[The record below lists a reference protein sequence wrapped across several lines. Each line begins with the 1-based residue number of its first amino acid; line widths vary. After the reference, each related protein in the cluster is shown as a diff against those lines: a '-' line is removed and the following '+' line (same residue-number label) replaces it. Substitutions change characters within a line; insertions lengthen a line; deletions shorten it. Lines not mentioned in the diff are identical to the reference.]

1 MLSKPTFFKFVAP
14 ALATIVLLSTACAG
28 NTGTTESAPA
38 QEPAAPA
45 EAAATEPASEEA
57 DTDTAA
63 EPAGEEPAEEA
74 TEAESAGEAASE
86 ESAAAEAAAPIAMTK
101 LNLNSVTGDELLNT
115 IPGFGDRMVREFMEY
130 RPYISIQQFRREI
143 GKYVDEAQVADYEQ
157 YVFVPVDVNESDA
170 ETLKQLPGVDDA
182 IAETLMAA
190 RPYDSNNAFLAQLTD
205 LTSAE
210 DAAAAS
216 GYLVTQ

>member
-1 MLSKPTFFKFVAP
+1 MRSKPTIYKFVAP
-14 ALATIVLLSTACAG
+14 ALTAIMLLATACAG
-28 NTGTTESAPA
+28 NTGATESAPA
-38 QEPAAPA
+38 QEAAPVA
-45 EAAATEPASEEA
+45 EAAATEPSAEESA
-57 DTDTAA
+57 TE
-63 EPAGEEPAEEA
+63 EPAEEPAAEEA
-74 TEAESAGEAASE
+74 TEAEAASAEPAASE
-86 ESAAAEAAAPIAMTK
+86 AVAPVAMTK

-115 IPGFGDRMVREFMEY
+115 IPGFGNRMVREFQEY

-157 YVFVPVDVNESDA
+157 YVYVPVDVNESDA

-182 IAETLMAA
+182 IAEALMAA
-190 RPYDSNNAFLAQLTD
+190 RPYDSNDAFLAKLAE
-205 LTSAE
+205 SVAAE

>member
-1 MLSKPTFFKFVAP
+1 MRSKPTIYKFVVP
-14 ALATIVLLSTACAG
+14 ALAAIMLLAAACAG
-28 NTGTTESAPA
+28 NADTTESASA
-38 QEPAAPA
+38 QEPAAA
-45 EAAATEPASEEA
+45 EATATEPA
-57 DTDTAA
+57 AA
-63 EPAGEEPAEEA
+63 EEEPAPEEA
-74 TEAESAGEAASE
+74 TEAEAASE
-86 ESAAAEAAAPIAMTK
+86 EPAASEAAAPVAMTK

-115 IPGFGDRMVREFMEY
+115 IPGFGNRMVREFQEY

-157 YVFVPVDVNESDA
+157 YVYVPVDVNESDA

-182 IAETLMAA
+182 IAEALMAA
-190 RPYDSNNAFLAQLTD
+190 RPYDSNDAFLSKLAE
-205 LTSAE
+205 SVSSE